1 VKTDGM
7 SEMIVNL
14 RHIGIIVKNA
24 EKSTELFKNF
34 FDLRDDEI
42 EVVPSDVTK
51 GESRYTFIP
60 VGGIN
65 LELIQPISERFKEM
79 VGNPAEGINHI
90 AFTVKD
96 IEEAVM
102 LMSEKGVRLG
112 HVTKDGI
119 LDMGRSKIAYFD
131 PEDTDGILIE
141 FVEPTS

>member
-1 VKTDGM
+1 
-7 SEMIVNL
+7 MITSL

-24 EKSTELFKNF
+24 EKSTGLFKNF

-65 LELIQPISERFKEM
+65 LELIQPISEQFKEM
-79 VGNPAEGINHI
+79 LGNPVEGVNHI

-96 IEEAVM
+96 IEEAVR
-102 LMSEKGVRLG
+102 LMGKKGVRLG
-112 HVTKDGI
+112 HVTKDSI